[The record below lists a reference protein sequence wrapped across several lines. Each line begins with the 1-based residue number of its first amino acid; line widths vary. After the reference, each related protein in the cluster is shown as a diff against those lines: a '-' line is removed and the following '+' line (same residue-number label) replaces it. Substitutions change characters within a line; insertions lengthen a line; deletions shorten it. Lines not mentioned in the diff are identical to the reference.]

1 MLARLS
7 SSRHAARRR
16 LLAAPLLLALAGVLA
31 APLATAQ
38 TAPWPTRPVR
48 VIVPFAP
55 AGPPDVVARLVS
67 PKLAELLGQSVVI
80 ENRSGAGGSIGTV
93 AAAKSAADGY
103 TVLITSSAFAV
114 NANFPESGYS
124 GDKDFIPIT
133 VIAAQPNVIVVHPSV
148 PAKTLPE
155 FLAYAKDRKIAFAT
169 PGSGTTPHLT
179 GENLFNVEGKLGLP
193 AAHFRG
199 ANPAVAA
206 VMGNEP
212 PVASV
217 ALAAPIQNIKAGKLH
232 ALAVSSAKRQ
242 PLLPDVPTLVELGH
256 PSMVDYTWVGVFLP
270 AGTPAA
276 VVARL
281 DDALQRALKDPDIRQ
296 RIQAAGFEIMAE
308 PPARTAEYVK
318 SEVARWGSLVRKIG
332 IKPD

>member
-1 MLARLS
+1 
-7 SSRHAARRR
+7 
-16 LLAAPLLLALAGVLA
+16 LLVPLLLAAAGVLA
-31 APLATAQ
+31 TTSSIAQ
-38 TAPWPTRPVR
+38 TAPWPTKPIR

-55 AGPPDVVARLVS
+55 AGPPDIIARLVS
-67 PKLAELLGQSVVI
+67 PKLAELLGQPVLVD
-80 ENRSGAGGSIGTV
+80 NRAGAGGNVGTV
-93 AAAKSAADGY
+93 MAAKSPADGY
-103 TVLITSSAFAV
+103 TVLIASSAFAV

-124 GDKDFIPIT
+124 GEKDFIPIT
-133 VIAAQPNVIVVHPSV
+133 LIAAQPNVIVVHPSV
-148 PAKTLPE
+148 PVKTLPE
-155 FLAYAKDRKIAFAT
+155 FLAYARERKIAFAT

-179 GENLFNVEGKLGLP
+179 GENLFNVEAKLGLP

-199 ANPAVAA
+199 ANPAIAA

-217 ALAAPIQNIKAGKLH
+217 ALSAPIQNIKAGKLH

-242 PLLPDVPTLVELGH
+242 PLLPDVPTLAELGY
-256 PSMVDYTWVGVFLP
+256 PSMLDYTWVGVFVP
-270 AGTPAA
+270 AGTPPA

-281 DDALQRALKDPDIRQ
+281 DDALQRVLKDPDVRQ
-296 RIQAAGFEIMAE
+296 RIQAAAFEIVAD

-318 SEVARWGSLVRKIG
+318 SEVVRWGNLVRKIG